1 MSDFKEMTKEGFSE
15 QMREAVD
22 RGDSAAVNRLIVG
35 YLPAVEEIRKEE
47 VAELKEWLKDREE
60 WAEVEYADATE
71 GTEPIDDR
79 FDPVGHM
86 DVIYDNYEQDM
97 MEIDQE
103 AMDASFTWG
112 EEVVRLKDH
121 PEIKLDK
128 ETCDFIIE
136 NANSLDPGREID
148 GKGHKEFAYELTGM
162 LGPEKNFVQEYAA
175 KLKAEREALKAREE
189 TQAGKDAERY
199 AKYQE
204 EFGF

>member
-1 MSDFKEMTKEGFSE
+1 MTDFKDMTKVDFSE
-15 QMREAVD
+15 QMREAVAQ
-22 RGDSAAVNRLIVG
+22 GDSVEVNKLIIG
-35 YLPAVEEIRKEE
+35 YLPAVKEMHKEE

-60 WAEVEYADATE
+60 WAAVEYADATE
-71 GTEPIDDR
+71 GIEPIDDR
-79 FDPVGHM
+79 FEPVRHM
-86 DVIYDNYEQDM
+86 DVIYDNYEQGM

-103 AMDASFTWG
+103 AMDASFAWG

-148 GKGHKEFAYELTGM
+148 GKDRKEFAYELTGM
-162 LGPEKNFVQEYAA
+162 LGPEKSLAQEYAA
-175 KLKAEREALKAREE
+175 KLKAQEESQAKEEAA
-189 TQAGKDAERY
+189 RY